1 MYVSVYVCVYLCV
14 CVYRPLC
21 LYVAVR
27 CVFSPSC
34 SRREQAGSPGA
45 IVPVAATWQE
55 VSRSFQ
61 LQHLLWCPFGEES
74 ARKKGCVNLVCLYT
88 RFIWHQM
95 KYLRR
100 YLTLL
105 VTGSKPGFSVATPF
119 LMPIWKRKYPEERL
133 DEPCL
138 PIYMIHMASYE
149 VS

>member
-1 MYVSVYVCVYLCV
+1 MPIWKESSRKKGCVNLV
-14 CVYRPLC
+14 C
-21 LYVAVR
+21 LYTRFIWHQMKYLRRYLTLLVTGSKPEFSVAT
-27 CVFSPSC
+27 PSL
-34 SRREQAGSPGA
+34 
-45 IVPVAATWQE
+45 VPIWK
-55 VSRSFQ
+55 
-61 LQHLLWCPFGEES
+61 ES
-74 ARKKGCVNLVCLYT
+74 SRKKGCVNLVCLYT